1 LADKYPNISSTSE
14 YSIEYCKE
22 RVIII
27 KKYYFNYNDKDDK
40 YYVEKSYPYKKKSR
54 EASLNNKKE
63 QLQEDAPEEARG
75 WAYGREEDSSEESQV
90 WMYEREED
98 FYEESHDG
106 ASRYKEDKGKK
117 GSTRESAFRALNLTM
132 PQNVPAN
139 TFVKAVFPT
148 EQFDLANE
156 YNPITSTFRP
166 KKDGVYSIIATIGFS
181 PNDQML
187 DYRTRIE
194 IRVNGT
200 TAIAIDN
207 DFFGGDTPFVNAV
220 SVSTIYNL
228 EAGDRV
234 EVFVQSSI
242 AGTIVTSE
250 NGSHF
255 EAARFP
261 SPTNN

>member
-1 LADKYPNISSTSE
+1 
-14 YSIEYCKE
+14 
-22 RVIII
+22 
-27 KKYYFNYNDKDDK
+27 
-40 YYVEKSYPYKKKSR
+40 
-54 EASLNNKKE
+54 
-63 QLQEDAPEEARG
+63 
-75 WAYGREEDSSEESQV
+75 
-90 WMYEREED
+90 
-98 FYEESHDG
+98 
-106 ASRYKEDKGKK
+106 
-117 GSTRESAFRALNLTM
+117 
-132 PQNVPAN
+132 
-139 TFVKAVFPT
+139 
-148 EQFDLANE
+148 
-156 YNPITSTFRP
+156 

-207 DFFGGDTPFVNAV
+207 DFFGGNTPFVNAV

-250 NGSHF
+250 DGSHF

>member
-1 LADKYPNISSTSE
+1 MSDKYPNISSMSEYSIE

-27 KKYYFNYNDKDDK
+27 KKYYFNHNDKDDK

-54 EASLNNKKE
+54 EASINSKKE
-63 QLQEDAPEEARG
+63 QHQ
-75 WAYGREEDSSEESQV
+75 
-90 WMYEREED
+90 ED
-98 FYEESHDG
+98 FYEESHDW
-106 ASRYKEDKGKK
+106 ASKYKEDKGKK
-117 GSTRESAFRALNLTM
+117 GSRRESAFRALNLTM

-207 DFFGGDTPFVNAV
+207 DFFGGNTPFVNAV

-250 NGSHF
+250 DGSHF

>member
-1 LADKYPNISSTSE
+1 LSDKYPNISSMSE
-14 YSIEYCKE
+14 YRIECCKE

-27 KKYYFNYNDKDDK
+27 KKYYFHYNDKDDN
-40 YYVEKSYPYKKKSR
+40 YYVEKSYPYKKKT
-54 EASLNNKKE
+54 SLNNKKE
-63 QLQEDAPEEARG
+63 QFQEDAPEEARG
-75 WAYGREEDSSEESQV
+75 WAYGREEGSSEESQV
-90 WMYEREED
+90 WTYGRDED
-98 FYEESHDG
+98 FYEESHDW
-106 ASRYKEDKGKK
+106 ASRYKEDKDKK
-117 GSTRESAFRALNLTM
+117 GSMRESAFRALNLTM
-132 PQNVPAN
+132 PQNVSAN

-194 IRVNGT
+194 IRVKGT

-207 DFFGGDTPFVNAV
+207 DFFGGNTPFVNAV

-228 EAGDRV
+228 EAGDRL

-250 NGSHF
+250 DGSHF

>member
-1 LADKYPNISSTSE
+1 M
-14 YSIEYCKE
+14 
-22 RVIII
+22 III
-27 KKYYFNYNDKDDK
+27 KKYYFHYNDKDDK
-40 YYVEKSYPYKKKSR
+40 YYVEKAYPCKKKSHDDF
-54 EASLNNKKE
+54 LKYKKE
-63 QLQEDAPEEARG
+63 QHQEDDPEESRG
-75 WAYGREEDSSEESQV
+75 WAYGREEDSSEESHV
-90 WMYEREED
+90 WTYGRKED
-98 FYEESHDG
+98 LYEESHDW
-106 ASRYKEDKGKK
+106 ACKYKEDKGKK

-132 PQNVPAN
+132 PQNVPAD

-166 KKDGVYSIIATIGFS
+166 KKDGVYSLIATVGFS

-207 DFFGGDTPFVNAV
+207 DFFGGNTPFVNAV

-242 AGTIVTSE
+242 PGTIVTSE
-250 NGSHF
+250 DGSHF

-261 SPTNN
+261 SPTND